1 MTHNVPPRL
10 RAPLTIVV
18 GGAVVGAVTVAV
30 RGWALVPVLILVIV
44 IGGAAI
50 GYYAWGGRDND
61 RAAAIRRE
69 MDERQAYHQLQIQ
82 ALVGKVM
89 SLATATAYCVA
100 VAVNAPLWPFA
111 AALSLL
117 VATAAVGWTI
127 YRDRTDHNS

>member
-1 MTHNVPPRL
+1 MTHNVPSRL

-18 GGAVVGAVTVAV
+18 GGAVQAPSPSPRAG
-30 RGWALVPVLILVIV
+30 GLSSPCSYSVIV
-44 IGGAAI
+44 IGGVAI
-50 GYYAWGGRDND
+50 GYHAWGARDND

-69 MDERQAYHQLQIQ
+69 MDERQAYDELEIQ